1 MGMNVKVI
9 TLQPDMQ
16 AMFENLLKDA
26 IYKQV
31 DRSGCLHIHMV
42 LEHLAIKQ
50 ITSLRYFNLPVWVP
64 LGDLFKE
71 KELVQV
77 GVKHRQTWLA
87 CLPPP
92 CHLSPWPAAAAS
104 GPRPEVTK
112 IKLSRVSPQFKIMI
126 DGFKNLGNS
135 MSAYNVQFLK

>member
-1 MGMNVKVI
+1 MGMNMKVI

-64 LGDLFKE
+64 LGDLFNSLLPRIDIEIDKY
-71 KELVQV
+71 
-77 GVKHRQTWLA
+77 LA
-87 CLPPP
+87 QNFI
-92 CHLSPWPAAAAS
+92 
-104 GPRPEVTK
+104 V
-112 IKLSRVSPQFKIMI
+112 INF
-126 DGFKNLGNS
+126 
-135 MSAYNVQFLK
+135 